1 MKPQLKRLG
10 LGLAAAVLLGALVA
24 GSLLNRRTLY
34 TTTWFDLFDTV
45 SVVKGYARSQAEW
58 DEQMDALH
66 ADLLHYHQLFDIYN
80 HYDGMVNLHDVNAR
94 AATAPVAVDED
105 LYTFLDWCANTVY
118 PQTDGATNIA
128 AGAVL
133 ALWHDARESDA
144 PAPPE
149 DAQIQ
154 QALAHIDIGD
164 LQLDAGARTVFLA
177 DEAMSLDVG
186 AVGKG
191 YAVELAAEAAEARG
205 LDSALLNI
213 GGNLRAIGEKANG
226 EGVWTV
232 GVENPWGN
240 DPTYI
245 QTLALPDGYSL
256 IVSGDYQ
263 RYFEYEG
270 VRYSHLID
278 LTTGYPAQYCSSV
291 AILAP
296 DGSGGTGDALSTALF
311 CLPEE
316 SGRRV
321 LEHQPGF
328 AALWMYPDGTTRQ
341 TDSWTGQ
348 AAQ

>member
-1 MKPQLKRLG
+1 MKSRLRP
-10 LGLAAAVLLGALVA
+10 LVLCAAALLALA
-24 GSLLNRRTLY
+24 GLMAYSALTHRTLY

-58 DEQMDALH
+58 DEQMEALH
-66 ADLLHYHQLFDIYN
+66 DDLLHYHQLFDIYH
-80 HYDGMVNLHDVNAR
+80 HYDGMVNLYDVNAQ
-94 AATAPVAVDED
+94 AAEAPVAVEKD

-118 PQTDGATNIA
+118 PQTEGATNIA

-133 ALWHDARESDA
+133 ALWHDARESDT

-149 DAQIQ
+149 DALIQ
-154 QALAHIDIGD
+154 QALGHMDIAD
-164 LQLDAGARTVFLA
+164 LKLSDGTVYFTDPALR
-177 DEAMSLDVG
+177 LDVG

-191 YAVELAAEAAEARG
+191 YAVELAAEAAQARG

-226 EGVWTV
+226 EGAWTV
-232 GVENPWGN
+232 GVENPWGS
-240 DPTYI
+240 DPTYL
-245 QTLALPDGYSL
+245 QTLTLPDGYSL

-278 LTTGYPAQYCSSV
+278 LTTGYTAQYCSSV

-296 DGSGGTGDALSTALF
+296 GDSGGTGDALSTALF
-311 CLPEE
+311 CLPETE
-316 SGRRV
+316 GRRL
-321 LEHQPGF
+321 LEAQPGF
-328 AALWMYPDGTTRQ
+328 AALWMYPDGTTSQ
-341 TDSWTGQ
+341 TDGWTGQ

>member
-1 MKPQLKRLG
+1 MKSRLRPLVLCASALLAFAG
-10 LGLAAAVLLGALVA
+10 LMAYNALTH
-24 GSLLNRRTLY
+24 RTLY

-45 SVVKGYARSQAEW
+45 SVVKGYARNQAEW
-58 DEQMDALH
+58 DEQMEALH
-66 ADLLHYHQLFDIYN
+66 ADLLHYHQLFDIYH
-80 HYDGMVNLHDVNAR
+80 HYDGMVNLYDVNAQ
-94 AATAPVAVDED
+94 AAEAPVAVEGD

-118 PQTDGATNIA
+118 PQTEGATNIA

-133 ALWHDARESDA
+133 ALWHDARESDT

-149 DAQIQ
+149 DALIQ
-154 QALAHIDIGD
+154 QALDHMDIAD
-164 LQLDAGARTVFLA
+164 LKLSNGTVYFTDPALR
-177 DEAMSLDVG
+177 LDVG

-191 YAVELAAEAAEARG
+191 YAVELAAEAAQARG

-226 EGVWTV
+226 EGTWTV
-232 GVENPWGN
+232 GVENPWGS
-240 DPTYI
+240 DPAYL
-245 QTLALPDGYSL
+245 QTLTLPDGYSL

-296 DGSGGTGDALSTALF
+296 GGSGGTGDALSTALF
-311 CLPEE
+311 CLPETE
-316 SGRRV
+316 GRRL
-321 LEHQPGF
+321 LESQPGF
-328 AALWMYPDGTTRQ
+328 AALWMYPDGTTSQ
-341 TDSWTGQ
+341 TDGWTGQ

>member
-1 MKPQLKRLG
+1 MKSRLRP
-10 LGLAAAVLLGALVA
+10 LVLCAAALLALVGLMA
-24 GSLLNRRTLY
+24 YNALTHRTLY

-45 SVVKGYARSQAEW
+45 SVVKGYARNQAEW
-58 DEQMDALH
+58 DEQMEALH
-66 ADLLHYHQLFDIYN
+66 ADLLHYHQLFDIYH
-80 HYDGMVNLHDVNAR
+80 HYDGMVNLYDVNAQ
-94 AATAPVAVDED
+94 AAEAPVAVEGD

-118 PQTDGATNIA
+118 PQTEGATNIA

-133 ALWHDARESDA
+133 ALWHDARESDT

-149 DAQIQ
+149 DALIQ
-154 QALAHIDIGD
+154 QALDHMDIAD
-164 LQLDAGARTVFLA
+164 LKLSNGTVYFTDPALR
-177 DEAMSLDVG
+177 LDVG

-191 YAVELAAEAAEARG
+191 YAVELAAEAAQARG

-226 EGVWTV
+226 EGPWTV
-232 GVENPWGN
+232 GVENPWGS
-240 DPTYI
+240 DPAYL
-245 QTLALPDGYSL
+245 QTLTLPDGYSL

-296 DGSGGTGDALSTALF
+296 GGSGGTGDALSTALF
-311 CLPEE
+311 CLPETEGHRLLE
-316 SGRRV
+316 S
-321 LEHQPGF
+321 QPGF
-328 AALWMYPDGTTRQ
+328 AALWMYPDGTTSQ
-341 TDSWTGQ
+341 TDGWTGQ

>member
-1 MKPQLKRLG
+1 MKSRLRP
-10 LGLAAAVLLGALVA
+10 LVLCAAALLALVGLMA
-24 GSLLNRRTLY
+24 YSALTHRTLY

-58 DEQMDALH
+58 DEQMETLH
-66 ADLLHYHQLFDIYN
+66 DDLLHYHQLFDIYH
-80 HYDGMVNLHDVNAR
+80 HYDGMVNLYDVNAQ
-94 AATAPVAVDED
+94 AAEAPVAVEKD

-118 PQTDGATNIA
+118 PQTEGATNIA

-133 ALWHDARESDA
+133 ALWHDARESDT

-149 DAQIQ
+149 DALIQ
-154 QALAHIDIGD
+154 QALDHMDKAD
-164 LQLDAGARTVFLA
+164 LKLA
-177 DEAMSLDVG
+177 DGTVYFTDPDLRLDVG

-191 YAVELAAEAAEARG
+191 YAVELAAEAAQARG

-226 EGVWTV
+226 EGTWTV
-232 GVENPWGN
+232 GVENPWGS
-240 DPTYI
+240 DPAYL

-296 DGSGGTGDALSTALF
+296 GGSGGTGDALSTALF
-311 CLPEE
+311 CLPETD
-316 SGRRV
+316 GRRL
-321 LEHQPGF
+321 LENQPGF
-328 AALWMYPDGTTRQ
+328 AALWMYPDGTTSQ
-341 TDSWTGQ
+341 TDGWTGQ
-348 AAQ
+348 PTQ

>member
-1 MKPQLKRLG
+1 MKSRLRP
-10 LGLAAAVLLGALVA
+10 LVLCAAALLALVGLMA
-24 GSLLNRRTLY
+24 YSALPHRTLY

-58 DEQMDALH
+58 DEQMEALH
-66 ADLLHYHQLFDIYN
+66 ADLLHYHQLFDIYH
-80 HYDGMVNLHDVNAR
+80 HYDGMVNLYDVNAQ
-94 AATAPVAVDED
+94 AAEAPVAVEED

-118 PQTDGATNIA
+118 PQTEGATNIA

-149 DAQIQ
+149 DALIQ
-154 QALAHIDIGD
+154 QALGHMDITD
-164 LQLDAGARTVFLA
+164 LKLA
-177 DEAMSLDVG
+177 DGTVYFTDPDLRLDVG

-191 YAVELAAEAAEARG
+191 YAVELAAEAAQTRG

-226 EGVWTV
+226 EGAWTV
-232 GVENPWGN
+232 GVENPWGS
-240 DPTYI
+240 DPAYL

-296 DGSGGTGDALSTALF
+296 GGSGGTGDALSTALF
-311 CLPEE
+311 CLPETE
-316 SGRRV
+316 GHR
-321 LEHQPGF
+321 LLKAQPGF
-328 AALWMYPDGTTRQ
+328 AALWMYPDSTTSQ
-341 TDSWTGQ
+341 TDGWTGQ

>member
-1 MKPQLKRLG
+1 MKSRLRP
-10 LGLAAAVLLGALVA
+10 LVLCAAALLALVGLMA
-24 GSLLNRRTLY
+24 YNALTHRTLY

-45 SVVKGYARSQAEW
+45 SVVKGYARNQAEW
-58 DEQMDALH
+58 DEQMEALH
-66 ADLLHYHQLFDIYN
+66 ADLLHYHQLFDIYH
-80 HYDGMVNLHDVNAR
+80 HYDGMVNLYDVNAQ
-94 AATAPVAVDED
+94 AAEAPVAVEGD

-118 PQTDGATNIA
+118 PQTEGATNIA

-133 ALWHDARESDA
+133 ALWHDARESDT

-149 DAQIQ
+149 DALIQ
-154 QALAHIDIGD
+154 QALDHMDIAD
-164 LQLDAGARTVFLA
+164 LKLSNGTVYFTDPALR
-177 DEAMSLDVG
+177 LDVG

-191 YAVELAAEAAEARG
+191 YAVELAAEAAQARG

-226 EGVWTV
+226 EGPWTV
-232 GVENPWGN
+232 GVENPWGS
-240 DPTYI
+240 DPAYL
-245 QTLALPDGYSL
+245 QTLTLPDGYSL

-296 DGSGGTGDALSTALF
+296 GGSGGTGDTLSTALF
-311 CLPEE
+311 CLPETEGHRLLE
-316 SGRRV
+316 S
-321 LEHQPGF
+321 QPGF
-328 AALWMYPDGTTRQ
+328 AALWMYPDGTTSQ
-341 TDSWTGQ
+341 TDGWTGQ

>member
-1 MKPQLKRLG
+1 MTSRLPRIG
-10 LGLAAAVLLGALVA
+10 LALAAALLLAAIVVT
-24 GSLLNRRTLY
+24 SVVSRRTLY

-45 SVVKGYARSQAEW
+45 SVVKGYARSQSEW

-80 HYDGMVNLHDVNAR
+80 HYDGMVNLYDVNAG
-94 AATAPVAVDED
+94 AAKGPVTVEED
-105 LYTFLDWCANTVY
+105 LYDFLDWCAGTIY
-118 PQTDGATNIA
+118 PATEGATNIA
-128 AGAVL
+128 AGSVL
-133 ALWHDARESDA
+133 SLWHDARESDS

-149 DAQIQ
+149 DALIQ
-154 QALAHIDIGD
+154 QALSHIDIGN
-164 LQLDAGARTVFLA
+164 LQLDPAAHTVYFA
-177 DEAMSLDVG
+177 DTAMSLDVG

-191 YAVELAAEAAEARG
+191 YAVEKAAEAAQDRG

-226 EGVWTV
+226 EGSWTV
-232 GVENPWGN
+232 GVENPWGSE
-240 DPTYI
+240 PSYI
-245 QTLALPDGYSL
+245 QTLSLPDGCSL

-278 LTTGYPAQYCSSV
+278 LTTGYPARYCSSV

-296 DGSGGTGDALSTALF
+296 AGGGGTGDALSTALF

-316 SGRRV
+316 TGRTV
-321 LEHQPGF
+321 LADENGY
-328 AALWMYPDGTTRQ
+328 AALWMYPDGSTVQ
-341 TDSWTGQ
+341 SDGWTGQ
-348 AAQ
+348 PAE

>member
-1 MKPQLKRLG
+1 MKSRLRPLVLCASALLALAG
-10 LGLAAAVLLGALVA
+10 LMAYSALTH
-24 GSLLNRRTLY
+24 RTLY

-58 DEQMDALH
+58 DEQMEALH
-66 ADLLHYHQLFDIYN
+66 ADLLHYHQLFDIYH
-80 HYDGMVNLHDVNAR
+80 HYDGMVNLYDVNAQ
-94 AATAPVAVDED
+94 AAEAPVAVEGD

-118 PQTDGATNIA
+118 PQTEGATNIA

-133 ALWHDARESDA
+133 ALWHDARESDT

-149 DAQIQ
+149 DALIQ
-154 QALAHIDIGD
+154 QALDHMDIAD
-164 LQLDAGARTVFLA
+164 LKLSNGTVYFTDPALR
-177 DEAMSLDVG
+177 LDVG

-191 YAVELAAEAAEARG
+191 YAVELAAEAAQARS

-226 EGVWTV
+226 EGTWTV
-232 GVENPWGN
+232 GVENPWGS
-240 DPTYI
+240 DPAYL
-245 QTLALPDGYSL
+245 QTLTLPDGYSL

-296 DGSGGTGDALSTALF
+296 GGSGGTGDALSTALF
-311 CLPEE
+311 CLPETE
-316 SGRRV
+316 GRRL
-321 LEHQPGF
+321 LEAQPGF
-328 AALWMYPDGTTRQ
+328 AALWMYPDGTTSQ
-341 TDSWTGQ
+341 TDGWTGQ

>member
-1 MKPQLKRLG
+1 MRPPLKRIG
-10 LGLAAAVLLGALVA
+10 LGLAAAVMLGAIVA

-58 DEQMDALH
+58 EEQMEALH

-80 HYDGMVNLHDVNAR
+80 QYDGMVNLCDVNAR
-94 AATAPVAVDED
+94 ATAAPVAVEED
-105 LYTFLDWCANTVY
+105 LYAFLDWCANTVY

-133 ALWHDARESDA
+133 ALWHDARESDT
-144 PAPPE
+144 PAPPA
-149 DAQIQ
+149 DDQIQ
-154 QALAHIDIGD
+154 QALAHIDIQN
-164 LQLDAGARTVFLA
+164 LQLDAGAHTVFLA
-177 DEAMSLDVG
+177 DEAMRLDVG

-191 YAVELAAEAAEARG
+191 YAVEKAAEAAEARG

-226 EGVWTV
+226 EGQWTA

-240 DPTYI
+240 EPAYL
-245 QTLALPDGYSL
+245 QTLTLQPGCSL

-278 LTTGYPAQYCSSV
+278 LTTGYPARYCSSV

-296 DGSGGTGDALSTALF
+296 AGGGGTGDALSTALF

-316 SGRRV
+316 TGHRV
-321 LEHQPGF
+321 LTGADGYE
-328 AALWMYPDGTTRQ
+328 ALWMYSDKSTAQSDG
-341 TDSWTGQ
+341 WTGQ
-348 AAQ
+348 SAP

>member
-1 MKPQLKRLG
+1 MKSRLRP
-10 LGLAAAVLLGALVA
+10 LVLCAAALLALVGLMA
-24 GSLLNRRTLY
+24 YNALTHRTLY

-58 DEQMDALH
+58 DEQMEALH
-66 ADLLHYHQLFDIYN
+66 DDLLHYHQLFDIYH
-80 HYDGMVNLHDVNAR
+80 HYDGMVNLYDVNAQ
-94 AATAPVAVDED
+94 AAEAPVAVEGD

-118 PQTDGATNIA
+118 PQTEGATNIA

-133 ALWHDARESDA
+133 ALWHDARESDT

-149 DAQIQ
+149 DALIQ
-154 QALAHIDIGD
+154 QALDHMDIAD
-164 LQLDAGARTVFLA
+164 LKLSNGTVYFTDPALQ
-177 DEAMSLDVG
+177 LDVG

-191 YAVELAAEAAEARG
+191 YAVELAAEAAQARG

-226 EGVWTV
+226 EGTWTV
-232 GVENPWGN
+232 GVENPWGS
-240 DPTYI
+240 DPAYL
-245 QTLALPDGYSL
+245 QTLTLPDGYSL

-296 DGSGGTGDALSTALF
+296 GGSGGTGDALSTALF
-311 CLPEE
+311 CLPETE
-316 SGRRV
+316 GRRL
-321 LEHQPGF
+321 LESQPGF
-328 AALWMYPDGTTRQ
+328 AALWMYPDGTTSQ
-341 TDSWTGQ
+341 TDGWTGQ

>member
-1 MKPQLKRLG
+1 MKGRISRIVFG
-10 LGLAAAVLLGALVA
+10 IAAVVVLA
-24 GSLLNRRTLY
+24 GILAYSMVTRRTLY

-58 DEQMDALH
+58 DEQMEALH

-80 HYDGMVNLHDVNAR
+80 HYDSMVNLYDVNGQ
-94 AATAPVAVDED
+94 AAAAPVAVDED
-105 LYTFLDWCANTVY
+105 LYRFLDWCVNTVY
-118 PQTDGATNIA
+118 PDTEGATNIA

-133 ALWHDARESDA
+133 SLWHDARESDT

-149 DAQIQ
+149 EALIQ
-154 QALAHIDIGD
+154 QALEHIEIGS
-164 LQLDAGARTVFLA
+164 LQLDAAARTVFFA
-177 DEAMSLDVG
+177 DGAMSLDVG

-191 YAVELAAEAAEARG
+191 YAVEQAAEAAEARG

-226 EGVWTV
+226 EGQWTV
-232 GVENPWGN
+232 GVENPWGSE
-240 DPTYI
+240 PTYI
-245 QTLALPDGYSL
+245 QTLTLRPGCSL

-270 VRYSHLID
+270 KRYSHLID

-296 DGSGGTGDALSTALF
+296 AGGGGLGDALSTALF
-311 CLPEE
+311 CLPE
-316 SGRRV
+316 STGRTV
-321 LEHQPGF
+321 LAGADGYE
-328 AALWMYPDGTTRQ
+328 ALWMYPDGTTTQ
-341 TDSWTGQ
+341 SGGWTGLP
-348 AAQ
+348 AE

>member
-1 MKPQLKRLG
+1 MKSRLRP
-10 LGLAAAVLLGALVA
+10 LVLCAAALLALVGLMA
-24 GSLLNRRTLY
+24 YNALTHRTLY

-45 SVVKGYARSQAEW
+45 SVVKGYARNQAEW
-58 DEQMDALH
+58 DEQMEALH
-66 ADLLHYHQLFDIYN
+66 ADLLHYHQLFDIYH
-80 HYDGMVNLHDVNAR
+80 HYDGMVNLYDVNAQ
-94 AATAPVAVDED
+94 AAEAPVAVEED

-118 PQTDGATNIA
+118 PQTEGATNIA

-133 ALWHDARESDA
+133 ALWHDARESDT

-149 DAQIQ
+149 DALIQ
-154 QALAHIDIGD
+154 QALDHMDIAD
-164 LQLDAGARTVFLA
+164 LKLSNGTVYFTDPALQ
-177 DEAMSLDVG
+177 LDVG

-191 YAVELAAEAAEARG
+191 YAVELAAEAAQARG

-226 EGVWTV
+226 EGTWTV
-232 GVENPWGN
+232 GVENPWGS
-240 DPTYI
+240 DPAYL
-245 QTLALPDGYSL
+245 QTLTLPDGYSL

-296 DGSGGTGDALSTALF
+296 GGSGGTGDALSTALF
-311 CLPEE
+311 CLPETE
-316 SGRRV
+316 GRRL
-321 LEHQPGF
+321 LEAQPGF
-328 AALWMYPDGTTRQ
+328 AALWMYPDGTTSQ
-341 TDSWTGQ
+341 TDGWTGQ

>member
-1 MKPQLKRLG
+1 MKSRLRP
-10 LGLAAAVLLGALVA
+10 LVLCAAALLALVGLMA
-24 GSLLNRRTLY
+24 YSALTHRTLY

-58 DEQMDALH
+58 DEQMEALH
-66 ADLLHYHQLFDIYN
+66 DDLLHYHQLFDIYH
-80 HYDGMVNLHDVNAR
+80 HYDGMVNLYDVNAQ
-94 AATAPVAVDED
+94 AAEAPVAVEED

-118 PQTDGATNIA
+118 PQTEGATNIA

-133 ALWHDARESDA
+133 ALWHDARESDT

-149 DAQIQ
+149 DALIQ
-154 QALAHIDIGD
+154 QALGHMDIAN
-164 LQLDAGARTVFLA
+164 LKLA
-177 DEAMSLDVG
+177 DGTVYFTDPDLRLDVG

-191 YAVELAAEAAEARG
+191 YAVELAAEAAQARG

-226 EGVWTV
+226 EGTWTV
-232 GVENPWGN
+232 GVENPWGS
-240 DPTYI
+240 DPAYL

-296 DGSGGTGDALSTALF
+296 GGSGGTGDALSTALF
-311 CLPEE
+311 CLPETD
-316 SGRRV
+316 GRRL
-321 LEHQPGF
+321 LENQPGF
-328 AALWMYPDGTTRQ
+328 AALWMYPDGTTSQ
-341 TDSWTGQ
+341 TDGWTGQ
-348 AAQ
+348 PTQ

>member
-1 MKPQLKRLG
+1 MKSRLRP
-10 LGLAAAVLLGALVA
+10 LVLCAAALLALVGLMA
-24 GSLLNRRTLY
+24 YNALTHRTLY

-45 SVVKGYARSQAEW
+45 SVVKGYARNQAEW
-58 DEQMDALH
+58 DEQMEALH
-66 ADLLHYHQLFDIYN
+66 ADLLHYHQLFDIYH
-80 HYDGMVNLHDVNAR
+80 HYDGMVNLYDVNAQ
-94 AATAPVAVDED
+94 AAEAPVAVEGD

-118 PQTDGATNIA
+118 PQTEGATNIA

-133 ALWHDARESDA
+133 ALWHDARESDT

-149 DAQIQ
+149 DALIQ
-154 QALAHIDIGD
+154 QALDHMDIAD
-164 LQLDAGARTVFLA
+164 LKLSNGTVYFTDPALR
-177 DEAMSLDVG
+177 LDVG

-191 YAVELAAEAAEARG
+191 YAVELAAEAAQARG

-226 EGVWTV
+226 EGTWTV
-232 GVENPWGN
+232 GVENPWGS
-240 DPTYI
+240 DPAYL
-245 QTLALPDGYSL
+245 QTLTLPDGYSL

-296 DGSGGTGDALSTALF
+296 GGSGGTGDALSTALF
-311 CLPEE
+311 CLPETE
-316 SGRRV
+316 GRRL
-321 LEHQPGF
+321 LESQPGF
-328 AALWMYPDGTTRQ
+328 AALWMYPDGTTSQ
-341 TDSWTGQ
+341 TDGWTGQ